1 MDSTTVIF
9 WSKSIEEMEI
19 ILNSNRTNGLSTV
32 DAKSRLRKSNSNVI
46 SENKH
51 VSDLRLLLNQ
61 FKSPF
66 MALLLFA
73 DILSFYLGEQVDA
86 IIILSIILL
95 SGVLSF
101 WQERNAKN
109 IVRELL
115 AIVKVTVKVLRDG
128 TLQSI
133 GMEQVVPGE
142 IILLSAGDIVPAD
155 CLLIEATDLFT
166 NESMLT
172 GEPYP
177 EEKKVEKL
185 PPDTILK
192 DRCNTLFKGTHVT
205 SGFAKAIAVFT
216 GKQTEFGRIAE
227 KIKAHKQETEFE
239 RGLRHFGYMLME
251 IALLLALII
260 FAINIYL
267 HKSFIDSLLFS
278 LSLTIGI
285 TPFLLPAIVSI
296 NLAYGARYMASRK
309 VVVKRLVAIE
319 NLGSMNV
326 FCSDKTGTLTSGE
339 IRVHDYLDVTKKQNN
354 RILDLAYINATLQTG
369 YTNPI
374 DAAIKDFH
382 KIDMALIRK
391 LDEIPFDFTRKRLSI
406 LVKEN
411 GSNLMVIKGTFK
423 KILEICN
430 QVEIGDN
437 IEPLAPHRKEID
449 RLFEK
454 ETQKGLRVIAV
465 AYKNLLVDKISKTDE
480 NDMVY
485 LGMLFL
491 DDPVK
496 EGVLKSVQEMKK
508 MGIQLKILTG
518 DNKNISQY
526 VGKQLGI
533 IEKKVLTGSD
543 LHKLDD
549 TALSK
554 KVIHSDI
561 FSELEPSQKERI
573 VRLLSQAGNVVGYIG
588 DGINDVAAIQAADV
602 GISVEN
608 AVDIAK
614 DTADFVL
621 LEKNLQVLLNGIIE
635 GRKTFI
641 NTMKY
646 IFTSTSANFGNIMS
660 MAAFSLFLPFL
671 PLLPKQ
677 ILASNF
683 ICDLPAMA
691 IPTDNVEDEWVA
703 LPKKWNL
710 KFIKKFMIRF
720 GLLSSVFDFLTFGIL
735 IYILKSNPEHFRSGW
750 FLVAILTQFS
760 ALMILRSKKPFYKSK
775 PSNLMFLITLIML
788 LIVFIIPYSPLGD
801 ILELPPIPIRTL
813 TLLLMVV
820 ILYIIANEF
829 MKRIFYRKINF

>member
-1 MDSTTVIF
+1 MDSITVTF
-9 WSKSIEEMEI
+9 WSRSIKEMET
-19 ILNSNRTNGLSTV
+19 LLKSDLTKGLS
-32 DAKSRLRKSNSNVI
+32 AQEARFRQRKSGTNTI
-46 SENKH
+46 SESRH
-51 VSDLRLLLNQ
+51 VSDLHLLFDQ

-73 DILSFYLGEQVDA
+73 DVLSFYLGEHVDA
-86 IIILSIILL
+86 IIIFCIIVL

-101 WQERNAKN
+101 WQERRAQSVVKS
-109 IVRELL
+109 LL
-115 AIVKVTVKVLRDG
+115 DMVKVTAKVWREGKEL
-128 TLQSI
+128 
-133 GMEQVVPGE
+133 VVALEEVVLGD
-142 IILLSAGDIVPAD
+142 IVLLSAGDIVPAD
-155 CLLIEATDLFT
+155 ALLIEANDLFI

-172 GEPYP
+172 GEPFP
-177 EEKKVEKL
+177 EEKTVGILAAE
-185 PPDTILK
+185 TILK
-192 DRCNTLFKGTHVT
+192 DRNNSVFKGTHVT
-205 SGFAKAIAVFT
+205 SGFAKVLVVVT
-216 GKQTEFGRIAE
+216 GKRTEFGQIAE
-227 KIKAHKQETEFE
+227 KIKPNKGETEFE

-260 FAINIYL
+260 FATNIYL
-267 HKSFIDSLLFS
+267 DKPFIDSLLFS

-296 NLAYGARYMASRK
+296 NLAYGASHMATQK
-309 VVVKRLVAIE
+309 VIVKRLIAIE
-319 NLGSMNV
+319 NFGSMNV

-339 IRVHDYLDVTKKQNN
+339 IRVHDYLDVSKKKND

-382 KIDMALIRK
+382 KMDMTVIPK
-391 LDEIPFDFTRKRLSI
+391 LDEIPFDFTRKRLSV
-406 LVKEN
+406 LVEEN
-411 GSNLMVIKGTFK
+411 GGNLMIIKGTYK
-423 KILEICN
+423 KVMEVCTFADNKGKIQPLET
-430 QVEIGDN
+430 
-437 IEPLAPHRKEID
+437 HRKEID
-449 RLFEK
+449 TLFETSTK
-454 ETQKGLRVIAV
+454 KGLRVIAL
-465 AYKNLLVDKISKTDE
+465 AYKNTLTKKITKADE
-480 NDMVY
+480 ADMVF

-496 EGVLKSVQEMKK
+496 EGVLESVQEMKR

-518 DNKNISQY
+518 DNKNVSQY

-533 IEKKVLTGSD
+533 AEKKVLTGSE

-554 KVIHSDI
+554 KVGHVDI

-588 DGINDVAAIQAADV
+588 DGVNDVAAIQAADV

-614 DTADFVL
+614 GTADFVL
-621 LEKNLQVLLNGIIE
+621 LEKDLQVLLNGIIE

-646 IFTSTSANFGNIMS
+646 IFMSTSANFGNIMS

-683 ICDLPAMA
+683 ISDLPAMA
-691 IPTDNVEDEWVA
+691 IPTDNVDDDWVE

-710 KFIKKFMIRF
+710 GFIKKFMIRF
-720 GLLSSVFDFLTFGIL
+720 GLLSSIFDFLTFGIL
-735 IYILKSNPEHFRSGW
+735 MYILKSDADHFRSGW

-760 ALMILRSKKPFYKSK
+760 ALMVLRSKKVFYKSR
-775 PSNLMFLITLIML
+775 PGNLILIITMAMFLIG
-788 LIVFIIPYSPLGD
+788 FIIPYSPLGT
-801 ILELPPIPIRTL
+801 ILELLPIPIKTVAM
-813 TLLLMVV
+813 LLGVV
-820 ILYIIANEF
+820 ILYVIANEF
-829 MKRIFYRKINF
+829 MKRFFYRKFNF